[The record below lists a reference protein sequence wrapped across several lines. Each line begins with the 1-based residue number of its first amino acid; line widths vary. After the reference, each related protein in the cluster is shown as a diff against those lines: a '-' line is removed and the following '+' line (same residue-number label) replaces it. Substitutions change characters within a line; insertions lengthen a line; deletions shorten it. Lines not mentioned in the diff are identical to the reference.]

1 MGWSRLVVVFGAA
14 SLALVGCGDKGDD
27 SGAPSGATW
36 SEAFDTSSA
45 GALSGVWGTGP
56 DDVFIVGGS
65 DAGGEIYHFDGSDW
79 APQTVPDG
87 TGLLVW
93 SFGFG
98 SDDVFAVGL
107 EGSVVHYDG
116 TAWTALDSGTDESLW
131 GVWGTSNT
139 DLWVVGG
146 TPDVGDPLILH
157 YDGTSFTEVVL
168 DPAQNS
174 RMATTIFKVWG
185 IGSKVFAV
193 GQRGLIIEWNGTQW
207 VENLAGAD
215 ADQDF
220 VSLWGTSEDHIVA
233 VGGRSNG
240 RTSVYDGT
248 TWTTT
253 SLAAQGGL
261 NAVFMD
267 DPNQAVIGGAGG
279 WVGTFNPNDDA
290 ISSEVSVV
298 TEDVHAIWGDGAGTY
313 YAVGGR
319 FMAPYSG
326 VAMVRVLP

>member
-1 MGWSRLVVVFGAA
+1 MGWNRIAVVCGVA
-14 SLALVGCGDKGDD
+14 SLTLMACGDKGED
-27 SGAPSGATW
+27 SGGTPSASW
-36 SEAFDTSSA
+36 AEAFDTTA
-45 GALSGVWGTGP
+45 TGALSGVWGTGP

-65 DAGGEIYHFDGSDW
+65 DAGGESYHYDGSDW
-79 APQTVPDG
+79 SPMTVPDG

-93 SFGFG
+93 SFGFSP
-98 SDDVFAVGL
+98 SDVYAVGL

-116 TAWTALDSGTDESLW
+116 SAWTVLDSGTEESLW
-131 GVWGTSNT
+131 GVWGTSGT
-139 DLWVVGG
+139 DLWIVGG
-146 TPDVGDPLILH
+146 DADVGVPLILH
-157 YDGTSFTEVVL
+157 YDGSTFTETPL

-174 RMATTIFKVWG
+174 RLATTVFKVWG

-193 GQRGLIIEWNGTQW
+193 GQRGLIIEWDGSQW

-240 RTSVYDGT
+240 RIAEYDGT
-248 TWTTT
+248 SWTTT
-253 SLAAQGGL
+253 SLSGLGGM

-267 DPNQAVIGGAGG
+267 DPEQAIIGGVGG
-279 WVGTFNPNDDA
+279 WVGTYGPTDDDL
-290 ISSEVSVV
+290 SPETSVV
-298 TEDVHAIWGDGAGTY
+298 TQDVHAIWGDGTGTY

-319 FMAPYSG
+319 FSAPYSG
-326 VAMVRVLP
+326 VAMVRTQ